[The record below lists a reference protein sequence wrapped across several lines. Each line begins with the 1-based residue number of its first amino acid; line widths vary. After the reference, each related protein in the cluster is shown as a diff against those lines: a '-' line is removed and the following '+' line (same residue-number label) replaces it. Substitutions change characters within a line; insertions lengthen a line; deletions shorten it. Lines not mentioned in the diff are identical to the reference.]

1 MPKGSVTVRALSTLA
16 EFDEAVAVQRAV
28 WGFSDLDVVPLHVL
42 LTAAKNGGVV
52 LGAYDDEV
60 MVGMLFGFPGL
71 TPRGSLKHCSHV
83 AGVLAEARRRSVGA
97 TLKWAQRDL
106 VLAQGVEL
114 VTWTFDPLEAR
125 NASLNLHHLGATSSS
140 YLENM
145 YGELRDDLNQGLP
158 TDRVLV
164 EWQLASDHVCSR
176 HLSATHA
183 PRTAGAPAIDR
194 APPQENVPEMI
205 DTTLSDGIR
214 VPTGWREPS
223 APRVLLE
230 VPPSFQTVKS
240 RDAGAAQAW
249 RQIVREA
256 MGRAFA
262 LGYVATDFV
271 TGTRGDDRSFYVL
284 CAPPS

>member
-1 MPKGSVTVRALSTLA
+1 M
-16 EFDEAVAVQRAV
+16 
-28 WGFSDLDVVPLHVL
+28 L

-52 LGAYDDEV
+52 LGAYDGEV
-60 MVGMLFGFPGL
+60 MDGMLFGFPGL
-71 TPRGSLKHCSHV
+71 TPKGSLKHCSHV

-97 TLKWAQRDL
+97 TLRWAQRGL

-114 VTWTFDPLEAR
+114 VTWTFDPREAR
-125 NASLNLHHLGATSSS
+125 NASLNLHHLRATSSS

-145 YGELRDDLNQGLP
+145 YGDLRDDLNQGLP
-158 TDRVLV
+158 TDCLLV
-164 EWQLASDHVCSR
+164 EWQLASDHVCSM
-176 HLSATHA
+176 HLLATHA
-183 PRTAGAPAIDR
+183 SRTSGAPAIDR
-194 APPQENVPEMI
+194 APPQENVLEMI

-214 VPTGWREPS
+214 VPTGWRELS

-249 RQIVREA
+249 RQLVREA

-271 TGTRGDDRSFYVL
+271 TGTRGDDRSHYML